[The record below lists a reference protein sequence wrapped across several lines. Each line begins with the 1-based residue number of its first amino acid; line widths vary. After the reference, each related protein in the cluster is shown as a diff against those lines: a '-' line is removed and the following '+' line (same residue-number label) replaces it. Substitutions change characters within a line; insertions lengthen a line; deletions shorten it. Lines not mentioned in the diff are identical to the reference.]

1 MKQQGQKSPI
11 IWMAIESLVDGIF
24 STQSDVW
31 SFGVVLWELF
41 SLGRSPYYPGIASK
55 ELILQLLNGYRMV
68 TPAYANNAIGQ
79 LMAHC
84 WKVEQKDRPTFSQ
97 LEEALGCQLD
107 ASVFGYYLELIDED
121 KKKSSR
127 MMASRP

>member
-1 MKQQGQKSPI
+1 MKQQGQKLPI
-11 IWMAIESLVDGIF
+11 KWMAIESLVDGIF
-24 STQSDVW
+24 STPSDVW

-41 SLGRSPYYPGIASK
+41 SLDRSPYPGIASK
-55 ELILQLLNGYRMV
+55 ELIRKLLNGYRMV

-97 LEEALGCQLD
+97 LEEAFSC
-107 ASVFGYYLELIDED
+107 
-121 KKKSSR
+121 
-127 MMASRP
+127 